1 MKDWGLAGEKPSFI
15 VVLSTFPH
23 QHENHLRWPSFPA
36 SFDFICS
43 SILVIWPNQSHIKEV
58 AGIWKH
64 LYGNSKMFR
73 DIFNS
78 LYIGFQKTFFH
89 PILGMGGW
97 GLTNFSDHRLGLHQR
112 SLCRFRAF
120 AKSSSNLLVHLLLQF
135 EIVSNNAWPPSS
147 RHFWSLLLSLLVI
160 HLGPLWSSPSQCKSS
175 GRERSSFTK
184 SSWKTEAWRVW
195 NLLL

>member
-89 PILGMGGW
+89 PILGMGGGGGLPTSVTTDWGYIREVSAVSEPLQSLPPTTYLLVELTKSMQEQWLREVILHEKLMKDW
-97 GLTNFSDHRLGLHQR
+97 GLAGVIPSFIVVLSIFPHKN
-112 SLCRFRAF
+112 
-120 AKSSSNLLVHLLLQF
+120 
-135 EIVSNNAWPPSS
+135 EI
-147 RHFWSLLLSLLVI
+147 
-160 HLGPLWSSPSQCKSS
+160 Q
-175 GRERSSFTK
+175 
-184 SSWKTEAWRVW
+184 
-195 NLLL
+195 

>member
-64 LYGNSKMFR
+64 LYGNSKMVPRYFEQLADWATENVWR
-73 DIFNS
+73 FFDTV
-78 LYIGFQKTFFH
+78 LLKMCQLTFLFAFDR
-89 PILGMGGW
+89 W
-97 GLTNFSDHRLGLHQR
+97 FSQETCQ
-112 SLCRFRAF
+112 SIQCPP
-120 AKSSSNLLVHLLLQF
+120 
-135 EIVSNNAWPPSS
+135 PPSVTTDQGYIREVS
-147 RHFWSLLLSLLVI
+147 AISE
-160 HLGPLWSSPSQCKSS
+160 PLQSSPP
-175 GRERSSFTK
+175 TP
-184 SSWKTEAWRVW
+184 
-195 NLLL
+195 

>member
-89 PILGMGGW
+89 PILGMGGVGAYQLQW
-97 GLTNFSDHRLGLHQR
+97 PQTRVTSE
-112 SLCRFRAF
+112 
-120 AKSSSNLLVHLLLQF
+120 KSSSNLLVHLLLQF
-135 EIVSNNAWPPSS
+135 EIVSNNARPPSS